1 MHFQGE
7 ILKLARINKKAAAI
21 IAAIVVAGSCTS
33 AAVFQIHRNNSQDN
47 LDSSAVQTEKKQCTP
62 EDMASYIQDSNSL
75 IAEDT
80 QKQIQLYN
88 ANWKNAY
95 NQVVAIAITT
105 EDPSESLAKGLR
117 TQMDLADRDSII
129 LIKPDGIGVLDIGS
143 ESPLCNSKIATDMK
157 TSSDDIQSIILSKFA
172 EINEY
177 LSIYVNPVNSE
188 GRKSFA
194 EWEETG
200 AQIFENYQNTVS
212 AFNLLA
218 ADVSDYNQENYPG
231 ATVWQASNGGI
242 TTFCISGS
250 RDDAESFWL
259 FYYDK
264 LINGAADGKFTQK
277 YVPSDLDQ
285 PRSVYGYMAEPDD
298 SDSTADP
305 IIYYRAD
312 LIGDVCVTASATDE
326 SQVDTI
332 TQFFNTIGVPQN
344 ENVVY

>member
-1 MHFQGE
+1 M
-7 ILKLARINKKAAAI
+7 
-21 IAAIVVAGSCTS
+21 
-33 AAVFQIHRNNSQDN
+33 
-47 LDSSAVQTEKKQCTP
+47 
-62 EDMASYIQDSNSL
+62 
-75 IAEDT
+75 
-80 QKQIQLYN
+80 
-88 ANWKNAY
+88 
-95 NQVVAIAITT
+95 
-105 EDPSESLAKGLR
+105 
-117 TQMDLADRDSII
+117 
-129 LIKPDGIGVLDIGS
+129 
-143 ESPLCNSKIATDMK
+143 
-157 TSSDDIQSIILSKFA
+157 
-172 EINEY
+172 
-177 LSIYVNPVNSE
+177 
-188 GRKSFA
+188 
-194 EWEETG
+194 
-200 AQIFENYQNTVS
+200 
-212 AFNLLA
+212 
-218 ADVSDYNQENYPG
+218 SDYNQENYPG